1 MLTGGIAIKR
11 LFSILLIMILC
22 SLLSGCWNYQGLNKI
37 SIVSGVAIDKN
48 ADNHNYQLTI
58 EVFDLSGSGKEGG
71 SKSQIVEAEGATIYD
86 AVRNAK
92 KRLTK
97 KLYFSDMQLV
107 VISNQIARE
116 EGIQPLLDWFMRNE
130 KPRET
135 FSTVISQ
142 EKTAKEILTASG
154 VDHKIVAEE
163 IEKILDGDNKTT
175 ASTKNIDTY
184 KAVNIL
190 QGKEGAALVLPA
202 VHCTS
207 NQDKKVVEVNGCAI
221 FKGDRLLGYLSPE
234 ETRYYLFAV
243 DEIEGGILTFPFN
256 EKNQDTQDN
265 LTFEIF
271 KNKTKKSYVYDGN
284 RLKVYFDIKTTVALG
299 EVGIDIDVS
308 KKDNIDK
315 IKTVA
320 AAVFSDRLQTV
331 IKKVQTEFGCDVFE
345 IGSMI
350 SKKDPALWSQLKE
363 NWNIY
368 FQGIDVEVRPEFE
381 IINTALT
388 K

>member
-1 MLTGGIAIKR
+1 MMTGVIVIKR
-11 LFSILLIMILC
+11 LFSIILIICLC
-22 SLLSGCWNYQGLNKI
+22 SLLSGCWNYEGLNKI

-48 ADNHNYQLTI
+48 PDNQNYQLTI
-58 EVFDLSGSGKEGG
+58 EMFDLSGSAKEGG
-71 SKSQIVEAEGATIYD
+71 TKPQIVEAEGATIYD

-116 EGIQPLLDWFMRNE
+116 EGIQSLLDWFMRNV

-142 EKTAKEILTASG
+142 EKTAKEVLTASG
-154 VDHKIVAEE
+154 VDDKIVSEE
-163 IEKILDGDNKTT
+163 VEKILDADNRTT

-184 KAVNIL
+184 KVINIL
-190 QGKEGAALVLPA
+190 QDDKKSAVVLPA
-202 VHCTS
+202 VHCVS
-207 NQDKKVVEVNGCAI
+207 NQDKKVVEVNGIAI
-221 FKGDRLLGYLSPE
+221 FKAGKLQGYLSPE

-243 DEIEGGILTFPFN
+243 DEIEGGILTFPLN
-256 EKNQDTQDN
+256 EEEKDI

-284 RLKVYFDIKTTVALG
+284 RLKVYYDIKTTAALG
-299 EVGIDIDVS
+299 EVGADIDVS

-320 AAVFSDRLQTV
+320 ATVFSNRFQTV

-345 IGSMI
+345 IGTMI
-350 SKKDPALWSQLKE
+350 HKKDPALWSQLEE
-363 NWNIY
+363 NWDVY
-368 FQGIDVEVRPEFE
+368 FKGIDVEVRPEFE